1 MTLKNKIYDCVTFF
15 DENLIVNS
23 RFEIL
28 KDVVDYFVVVE
39 SNYDHKGNK
48 KRINFKLQNKKF
60 KDRVRHI
67 VIEKNFPNLENVWD
81 IESFQRERIYEGIND
96 SSENDYIMY
105 SDSDEIPNPKII
117 RNLNLN
123 KKYGIF
129 LQSFFVYK
137 INIFNEHET
146 PWEGT
151 RICKKKNLKSIDW
164 MRSKVLSKNLKYGF
178 WRIDKEKNIELIN
191 EGGWHFNYL
200 LKPNEISKKF
210 KSLAETSWD
219 KEEYFNE
226 ENIIKKIDLKKD
238 LFNRGHT
245 FDVVKINDSYPEY
258 IKGNKD
264 KYQDWIIK

>member
-1 MTLKNKIYDCVTFF
+1 MF
-15 DENLIVNS
+15 
-23 RFEIL
+23 
-28 KDVVDYFVVVE
+28 
-39 SNYDHKGNK
+39 
-48 KRINFKLQNKKF
+48 
-60 KDRVRHI
+60 
-67 VIEKNFPNLENVWD
+67 
-81 IESFQRERIYEGIND
+81 
-96 SSENDYIMY
+96 
-105 SDSDEIPNPKII
+105 SDPDEIPNPKKLKDIQ
-117 RNLNLN
+117 LK

-129 LQSFFVYK
+129 LQNMYTYK
-137 INIFNEHET
+137 LNLFNKYES

-151 RICKKKNLKSIDW
+151 RICKKKYLKSVDW
-164 MRSKVLSKNLKYGF
+164 LRSSILKKNLKYNF
-178 WRIDKEKNIELIN
+178 WRIDKEKNIEVIN
-191 EGGWHFNYL
+191 DGGWHFNYL
-200 LKPNEISKKF
+200 LKPNEIKKKF